1 MEFYLIDMNY
11 ILRKQKMLVL
21 VLLVLGLYSCKKEII
36 GENPYEGG
44 KQPLGIKFGAGVPDP
59 ETATPGSEVSVN
71 IRGLKKFENSF
82 KFYVNEVEAAVLSF
96 TDSTAKIKVPDNASS
111 GGMSVISDGQTFF
124 GPLLRIDGKASID
137 GSFLV
142 PVGSNSTIY
151 DITRLPNANYLLTGA
166 FDNFDNKGSAKLPI
180 GAIAQI
186 SSQGAYVSTLNFGKG
201 AIGSINSVN
210 RLTNGKF
217 LISGYFFS
225 FNSTRGKRININSIA
240 TLNSDGTLDSTII
253 DVINPTPND
262 FKKNKDTVPT
272 FNGGVAGAIR
282 KSFVFNDRIYAVG
295 NFQHYVRAFYERS
308 TYDTKVYDITR
319 VKQLVCMKMDG
330 AMDST
335 FHYDPVTKQSPAAGN
350 GAITDAIQQA
360 DGKLI
365 LVGEFSTFNG
375 VPAKHIVR
383 INLDG
388 SVDQS
393 FKAGTGADNNITSIT
408 YNATTNKILITG
420 SFTSYDG
427 NARKGVAMLNADG
440 SIDNSFNFGT
450 IASGVATYASQL
462 NNGKVIVSG
471 NFKTYNSVIRQG
483 FMILNADATLATGYN
498 NTGQF
503 TGQIYKV
510 IETTSSL
517 GNPAVI
523 LVGSI
528 QRFDNKVF
536 GNILRVE
543 LKN

>member
-1 MEFYLIDMNY
+1 MNN
-11 ILRKQKMLVL
+11 IIHKQKMRLGQLLL

-36 GENPYEGG
+36 GENPYGGG
-44 KQPLGIKFGAGVPDP
+44 KQPLGIKFGAGLPDP
-59 ETATPGSEVSVN
+59 ESASPGAMVDVN
-71 IRGLKKFENSF
+71 IRGLKKYENNY
-82 KFYVNEVEAAVLSF
+82 KFYVNEVEATVVSF
-96 TDSTAKIKVPDNASS
+96 TDSTARIKVPDNASS

-137 GSFLV
+137 ASFQA

-151 DITRLPNANYLLTGA
+151 DILRLPNANYLLTGA
-166 FDNFDNKGSAKLPI
+166 FDNFDNKGSAKVPI

-186 SSQGAYVSTLNFGKG
+186 TSQGAYAASLNFGKG
-201 AIGSINSVN
+201 ALGTINSVN

-217 LISGYFFS
+217 LIAGAFVS
-225 FNSTRGKRININSIA
+225 FNSSRGKRININGIA

-272 FNGGVAGAIR
+272 FNGGVAGTIR
-282 KSFVFNDRIYAVG
+282 KAFVFNDRIYAVG
-295 NFQHYVRAFYERS
+295 RFENYVRAFYERS
-308 TYDTKVYDITR
+308 TYDTKVYDVTKI
-319 VKQLVCMKMDG
+319 KQMVCMKMDG
-330 AMDST
+330 SMDST
-335 FHYDPVTKQSPAAGN
+335 FHFNMATKQSPAAGN

-375 VPAKHIVR
+375 MPANHIVR

-388 SVDQS
+388 SVDQT

-408 YNATTNKILITG
+408 YNAVTDKILITG
-420 SFTSYDG
+420 SFNSYNG
-427 NARKGVAMLNADG
+427 TARKAVAMLNSDG
-440 SIDNSFNFGT
+440 SLDNTFNFGT
-450 IASGVATYASQL
+450 ITSGVATFAAQL
-462 NNGKVIVSG
+462 NNGRVIVSG
-471 NFKTYNSVIRQG
+471 NFKTYNSTIRQG
-483 FMILNADATLATGYN
+483 FMVLNPDASLAAGCN

-503 TGQIYKV
+503 SGQIYKI

-528 QRFDNKVF
+528 QRFDNKTF
-536 GNILRVE
+536 GNIVRVE

>member
-1 MEFYLIDMNY
+1 MNY
-11 ILRKQKMLVL
+11 FKNKQTRHLGQLLL

-36 GENPYEGG
+36 GENPYGGG
-44 KQPLGIKFGAGVPDP
+44 KEPLGIKFGAALPDP
-59 ETATPGSEVSVN
+59 EVAAPGSEVNVS
-71 IRGLKKFENSF
+71 IRGLKKFENNY
-82 KFYVNEVEAAVLSF
+82 KFYVNEVEATVLAF
-96 TDSTAKIKVPDNASS
+96 TDSTARIKVPNDASS
-111 GGMSVISDGQTFF
+111 GGMSVISEGQTFF
-124 GPLLRIDGKASID
+124 GPLLRIEGKVSAD
-137 GSFLV
+137 GSFLAT
-142 PVGSNSTIY
+142 VGSNSAIF

-166 FDNFDNKGSAKLPI
+166 FSDFDNKGNVNIPI

-186 SSQGAYVSTLNFGKG
+186 TSQGVYATSLNFGKG
-201 AIGSINSVN
+201 ALGSIYSAN
-210 RLTNGKF
+210 RLSSGKF
-217 LISGYFFS
+217 LISGFIAS
-225 FNSTRGKRININSIA
+225 FNSTRGKRININGIT

-272 FNGGVAGAIR
+272 FNGGVAGFIR

-295 NFQHYVRAFYERS
+295 RFENYVRVFYDRS
-308 TYDTKVYDITR
+308 TYDTKVYDVTR
-319 VKQLVCMKMDG
+319 VKQMVCMKMDG

-335 FHYDPVTKQSPAAGN
+335 FHFDMATKQSPAAGN
-350 GAITDAIQQA
+350 GEITDAIQQA

-365 LVGEFSTFNG
+365 LVGAFSTFNG
-375 VPAKHIVR
+375 LAANRIVR

-388 SVDQS
+388 SVDQT
-393 FKAGTGADNNITSIT
+393 FKAGAGADNNISSIT

-420 SFTSYDG
+420 AFTTYGGS
-427 NARKGVAMLNADG
+427 AKKGVAMLNADG
-440 SIDNSFNFGT
+440 SIDNSFNFGA

-471 NFKTYNSVIRQG
+471 NFKTYNTVIRQG
-483 FMILNADATLATGYN
+483 FMVLNADATLAAGYN

-503 TGQIYKV
+503 TGQIYKI
-510 IETTSSL
+510 IETTSSF

-528 QRFDNKVF
+528 QRFDNKKF
-536 GNILRVE
+536 GNIVRVE

>member
-1 MEFYLIDMNY
+1 MNY
-11 ILRKQKMLVL
+11 IKHKQTRHLGQLLL

-36 GENPYEGG
+36 GENPYGGG
-44 KQPLGIKFGAGVPDP
+44 KEPLGIKFGVGLPDP
-59 ETATPGSEVSVN
+59 ETATPGSEVNVI
-71 IRGLKKFENSF
+71 IRGLKKFENNY
-82 KFYVNEVEAAVLSF
+82 KFYVNEVEATVVAF
-96 TDSTAKIKVPDNASS
+96 TDSTARIKVPDNASS
-111 GGMSVISDGQTFF
+111 GGMSVISEGQTFF
-124 GPLLRIDGKASID
+124 GPLLRIDGKVSTD
-137 GSFLV
+137 GSFQA

-151 DITRLPNANYLLTGA
+151 DIMRLPNANYLLAGS
-166 FDNFDNKGSAKLPI
+166 FNDFDNKGNVKLPI

-186 SSQGAYVSTLNFGKG
+186 TSQGAYATSLDFGKG
-201 AIGSINSVN
+201 ALGAINSVN
-210 RLTNGKF
+210 RLNNGKF
-217 LISGYFFS
+217 LISGFFFN
-225 FNSTRGKRININSIA
+225 FNSTRSKRNNINSIA

-272 FNGGVAGAIR
+272 FNGGVDGLIR
-282 KSFVFNDRIYAVG
+282 KSFVFNDRIYAIG
-295 NFQHYVRAFYERS
+295 SFTSYVRVFYERS
-308 TYDTKVYDITR
+308 TYDTKVYDVTR
-319 VKQLVCMKMDG
+319 VKQMVCMKMDG

-335 FHYDPVTKQSPAAGN
+335 FHFDKVTKQSPAAGN

-365 LVGEFSTFNG
+365 LVGDFSTFNG
-375 VPAKHIVR
+375 VAANHIVR

-393 FKAGTGADNNITSIT
+393 FMAGAGADNSITSVT

-420 SFTSYDG
+420 SFTTYGGS
-427 NARKGVAMLNADG
+427 AKKGVAMLNADG
-440 SIDNSFNFGT
+440 SIDNTFNFGAT
-450 IASGVATYASQL
+450 ASGVATYAAQL

-471 NFKTYNSVIRQG
+471 NFKTYNTVIRQG
-483 FMILNADATLATGYN
+483 FMILNADASLAAGYN

-503 TGQIYKV
+503 TGQIYKI
-510 IETTSSL
+510 IETTSSF

-528 QRFDNKVF
+528 QRFDNKKF
-536 GNILRVE
+536 GNIVRVE